1 MRGLLAGV
9 VGAVV
14 GVVVG
19 VMSTAFGDLAAQSRT
34 ATVTTQ
40 SLRAAAPEEWL
51 TYGRDYAETHYSP
64 LTQVSASTVTRLT
77 AAWSTELGA
86 AGTLETTPIVA
97 NGMLY
102 ATGPWSTVFAM
113 DARTGAMKW
122 TWDPKLPTTGG
133 PRLCCGAVNRG
144 VAVYTDRVFV
154 GLLDGRLV
162 ALNAATGALLW
173 SVQTSVDL
181 KESYSITGA
190 PRVVK
195 GKVIIGNGGAENA
208 VRGYVSAY
216 EAETG
221 QLAWRFFTVPGD
233 PSKPFEHVELG
244 TAAKTWTGEWWKYGG
259 GGTVWDAMAYDAD
272 ADLLY
277 IGTGNGGPWDRN
289 FRSPQGGDNLFL
301 ASILALRPDSGRLVW
316 HFQQVPGDQW
326 DYTTT
331 QPMSLADLRIDG
343 RTRKV
348 LLQAPKN
355 GFFYVIDRLTGQFI
369 SGVPFTATNWA
380 TGLDPKTGRPIEA
393 PQARYGLTPV
403 TLTPGPPGAHNW
415 QPMAFHPGTGL
426 VYFPVRATA
435 FQYSIDPAYKYNKGG
450 RNLGVIAGP
459 GALPR
464 ASGEEAP
471 ATAFLLA
478 WDPVAQ
484 KERWRVAFSG
494 GGSGSGALA
503 TAGNLVFE
511 ANPQGELAAYDAA
524 TGTKLWSGPAGSGAA
539 TPVTY
544 ALDGRQYVAIAGG
557 RGGDDP
563 TRVTAFALPPA
574 PAP

>member
-1 MRGLLAGV
+1 MHHTRLRPAGIAIGALIALSAGLLA
-9 VGAVV
+9 
-14 GVVVG
+14 
-19 VMSTAFGDLAAQSRT
+19 QSRST
-34 ATVTTQ
+34 GVSPQ
-40 SLRAAAPEEWL
+40 SLRAAPAAEWL

-64 LTQVSASTVTRLT
+64 LTQISSSTVAGLTR
-77 AAWSTELGA
+77 AWSTELGTP
-86 AGTLETTPIVA
+86 GTLETTPLVS
-97 NGMLY
+97 NGVLY
-102 ATGPWSTVFAM
+102 ATGPWSTVFAL

-144 VAVYTDRVFV
+144 VALSDGLVFV

-162 ALNAATGALLW
+162 ALDADKGTPVW
-173 SVQTSVDL
+173 DVQTSVDL

-216 EAETG
+216 DAATG
-221 QLAWRFFTVPGD
+221 RLAWRFFTVPGD
-233 PSKPFEHVELG
+233 PSKPFEHPELA

-259 GGTVWDAMAYDAD
+259 GGTAWDAMAYDPE

-277 IGTGNGGPWDRN
+277 VGTGNGGPWDRN
-289 FRSPQGGDNLFL
+289 FRSPQGGDNLFV
-301 ASILALRPDSGRLVW
+301 ASILAIRPDTGRLAW

-331 QPMSLADLRIDG
+331 QPMSLADLRIGG
-343 RTRKV
+343 RVRKV
-348 LLQAPKN
+348 ILQAPKN
-355 GFFYVIDRLTGQFI
+355 GFFYVIDRLTGQFV
-369 SGVPFTATNWA
+369 SGAPFTTVNWA
-380 TGLDPKTGRPIEA
+380 SGLDPVTGRPIES

-415 QPMAFHPGTGL
+415 HPMSFHPGTGL
-426 VYFPVRATA
+426 VYFPVRTNA
-435 FQYSIDPAYKYNKGG
+435 FQYSIDPAYKYAKGG

-464 ASGEEAP
+464 ASGEDATSP
-471 ATAFLLA
+471 AYLLA

-484 KERWRVAFSG
+484 KERWRTSFTG
-494 GGSGSGALA
+494 PGSGSGTLA
-503 TAGNLVFE
+503 TAGTLVFQ
-511 ANPQGELAAYDAA
+511 ADPQGTLVAYHAA
-524 TGTKLWSGPAGSGAA
+524 TGVRLWQGPAGSGAA
-539 TPVTY
+539 TPITY
-544 ALDGRQYVAIAGG
+544 AIDGRQFVAIAGG

-563 TRVTAFALPPA
+563 TRVTAFALPSP
-574 PAP
+574 

>member
-1 MRGLLAGV
+1 MPRPSLRRALVGLGFVAIVSAGLLA
-9 VGAVV
+9 
-14 GVVVG
+14 
-19 VMSTAFGDLAAQSRT
+19 QSRP
-34 ATVTTQ
+34 AAVSER
-40 SLRAAAPEEWL
+40 SLRAAPAAEWL
-51 TYGRDYAETHYSP
+51 SYGRDYAETHYSP
-64 LTQVSASTVTRLT
+64 LTQISTTTVSRLT
-77 AAWSTELGA
+77 RAWSTELGMP
-86 AGTLETTPIVA
+86 GTLETTPLVA
-97 NGMLY
+97 NGVLY
-102 ATGPWSTVFAM
+102 ATGPWSTVYAM
-113 DARTGAMKW
+113 DARTGTMKW

-144 VAVYTDRVFV
+144 VALYDGLVFV

-162 ALNAATGALLW
+162 ALNADTGTPVW
-173 SVQTSVDL
+173 DVQTSIDL

-216 EAETG
+216 DAATG
-221 QLAWRFFTVPGD
+221 RLVWRFFTVPGD
-233 PSKPFEHVELG
+233 PSKPFEHPELAM
-244 TAAKTWTGEWWKYGG
+244 AAKTWTGEWWKYGG
-259 GGTVWDAMAYDAD
+259 GGTAWDAMAYDPE

-277 IGTGNGGPWDRN
+277 VGTGNAGPWDRN
-289 FRSPQGGDNLFL
+289 FRSPQGGDNLFV
-301 ASILALRPDSGRLVW
+301 ASILALRPDTGRLAW

-331 QPMSLADLRIDG
+331 QPMSLAELRIGG
-343 RTRKV
+343 RSRKV

-355 GFFYVIDRLTGQFI
+355 GFFYVIDRVTGRFI
-369 SGVPFTATNWA
+369 SGEPFVTTNWA
-380 TGLDPKTGRPIEA
+380 TSLDKVTGRPLET

-415 QPMAFHPGTGL
+415 QPMSFHPGTGL
-426 VYFPVRATA
+426 VYFPVRINA
-435 FQYSIDPAYKYNKGG
+435 FQYSVDPAYKYNKGG

-464 ASGEEAP
+464 VSGEEAAAP
-471 ATAFLLA
+471 AYLLA

-484 KERWRVAFSG
+484 KERWRVNFTSAG
-494 GGSGSGALA
+494 AGSGTLA
-503 TAGNLVFE
+503 TAGTLVFQ
-511 ANPQGELAAYDAA
+511 ADPQGTLVAYDAR
-524 TGTKLWSGPAGSGAA
+524 TGAALWKGPAGSGAA

-544 ALDGRQYVAIAGG
+544 AVDGRQYIAIAGG

-563 TRVTAFALPPA
+563 TRVTAYALPA
-574 PAP
+574 P

>member
-1 MRGLLAGV
+1 VLGLGALAAVSAGLLA
-9 VGAVV
+9 
-14 GVVVG
+14 
-19 VMSTAFGDLAAQSRT
+19 QSRP
-34 ATVTTQ
+34 ATVTQRT
-40 SLRAAAPEEWL
+40 LRDAPAAEWV

-64 LTQVSASTVTRLT
+64 LTQVSITTVADL
-77 AAWSTELGA
+77 AQAWSTELGA
-86 AGTLETTPIVA
+86 PGTLETTPLVA
-97 NGMLY
+97 NGVLY
-102 ATGPWSTVFAM
+102 ASGPWSTVFAM
-113 DARTGAMKW
+113 DARTGRMKW

-144 VAVYTDRVFV
+144 VALYDGRVYV

-162 ALNAATGALLW
+162 ALDAATGTKVW
-173 SVQTSVDL
+173 DVQTSVDL

-195 GKVIIGNGGAENA
+195 GTVIIGNGGAENA

-216 EAETG
+216 DAATG
-221 QLAWRFFTVPGD
+221 ELVWRFFTVPGD
-233 PSKPFEHVELG
+233 PSKPFEHPELEM
-244 TAAKTWTGEWWKYGG
+244 AAKTWTGEWWKYGG
-259 GGTVWDAMAYDAD
+259 GGTAWDAMAYDAE

-277 IGTGNGGPWDRN
+277 VGTGNGGPWDRN

-301 ASILALRPDSGRLVW
+301 ASILAIRPDTGRLVW

-331 QPMSLADLRIDG
+331 QPMSLADLRIGG

-355 GFFYVIDRLTGQFI
+355 GFFYVIDRLTGKFV

-380 TGLDPKTGRPIEA
+380 TGLDPVSGRPIEA
-393 PQARYGLTPV
+393 PNARYGMTPV

-415 QPMAFHPGTGL
+415 HPMSFHPGTGL
-426 VYFPVRATA
+426 VYFPVRTNA

-464 ASGEEAP
+464 MSGEEPSAP
-471 ATAFLLA
+471 AYLLA

-484 KERWRVAFSG
+484 KERWRVNFSG
-494 GGSGSGALA
+494 AGSGSGTLA
-503 TAGNLVFE
+503 TAGTLVFQ
-511 ANPQGELAAYDAA
+511 ADPQGTLVAYDAR
-524 TGTKLWSGPAGSGAA
+524 TGARLWQGPVGAGAA
-539 TPVTY
+539 TPITY
-544 ALDGRQYVAIAGG
+544 ALDGRQYIAIAGG

-563 TRVTAFALPPA
+563 TRVTAFALPPR
-574 PAP
+574 

>member
-1 MRGLLAGV
+1 V
-9 VGAVV
+9 
-14 GVVVG
+14 
-19 VMSTAFGDLAAQSRT
+19 
-34 ATVTTQ
+34 
-40 SLRAAAPEEWL
+40 
-51 TYGRDYAETHYSP
+51 
-64 LTQVSASTVTRLT
+64 
-77 AAWSTELGA
+77 
-86 AGTLETTPIVA
+86 
-97 NGMLY
+97 LY
-102 ATGPWSTVFAM
+102 ATGPWSTVFAL
-113 DARTGAMKW
+113 DARTGDMKW

-144 VAVYTDRVFV
+144 VALYNGLVFV

-162 ALNAATGALLW
+162 ALNADTGMPVW
-173 SVQTSVDL
+173 DVQTSVDL

-208 VRGYVSAY
+208 VRGYISAY
-216 EAETG
+216 DAMTG
-221 QLAWRFFTVPGD
+221 RLVWRFFTVPGD
-233 PSKPFEHVELG
+233 PSKPFEHPELAA
-244 TAAKTWTGEWWKYGG
+244 AAKTWTGEWWKYGG
-259 GGTVWDAMAYDAD
+259 GGTAWDAMAYDAE

-277 IGTGNGGPWDRN
+277 VGTGNGGPWDRN

-301 ASILALRPDSGRLVW
+301 ASILALKPDTGRLAW

-331 QPMSLADLRIDG
+331 QPMTLADLRIGG

-355 GFFYVIDRLTGQFI
+355 GFFYVLDRITGRFI
-369 SGVPFTATNWA
+369 SGEPFTATNWA
-380 TGLDPKTGRPIEA
+380 TRLDATTGRPIET

-403 TLTPGPPGAHNW
+403 TITPGPPGAHNW
-415 QPMAFHPGTGL
+415 QPMSFHPGTGL
-426 VYFPVRATA
+426 VYFPVRVNA

-464 ASGEEAP
+464 VGGEEA
-471 ATAFLLA
+471 ATASSFLLA

-484 KERWRVAFSG
+484 KERWRVNFSG
-494 GGSGSGALA
+494 AGTGSGTLA
-503 TAGNLVFE
+503 TGGMLVFE
-511 ANPQGELAAYDAA
+511 ADPQGALAAYHAG
-524 TGTKLWSGPAGSGAA
+524 TGARLWSAPVGSGAA
-539 TPVTY
+539 TPISY
-544 ALDGRQYVAIAGG
+544 ELDGRQYIVIAGG

-563 TRVTAFALPPA
+563 PRITAFALPA
-574 PAP
+574 STSRRTR

>member
-1 MRGLLAGV
+1 MQTLASRATAGV
-9 VGAVV
+9 AVAFSV
-14 GVVVG
+14 LATALGVV
-19 VMSTAFGDLAAQSRT
+19 DAQARRTPVTSQALRT
-34 ATVTTQ
+34 A
-40 SLRAAAPEEWL
+40 APAEWL

-64 LTQVSASTVTRLT
+64 LAQVSTTTVAGL
-77 AAWSTELGA
+77 AKAWSTELGTP
-86 AGTLETTPIVA
+86 GTLETTPIVS
-97 NGMLY
+97 NGVLY
-102 ATGPWSTVFAM
+102 ASGPWSTVFAL
-113 DARTGAMKW
+113 DARTGALKW
-122 TWDPKLPTTGG
+122 SWDPKLPTTGG
-133 PRLCCGAVNRG
+133 SRLCCGAVNRG
-144 VAVYTDRVFV
+144 VALYDGRVYV

-162 ALNAATGALLW
+162 ALDAETGTVVW
-173 SVQTSVDL
+173 DVQTSVDL

-216 EAETG
+216 DAASGT
-221 QLAWRFFTVPGD
+221 LAWRFFTVPGD
-233 PSKPFEHVELG
+233 PAKPFEHPELAM
-244 TAAKTWTGEWWKYGG
+244 AAKTWTGEWWKYGG
-259 GGTVWDAMAYDAD
+259 GGTVWDAMAYDPE

-289 FRSPQGGDNLFL
+289 FRSPKGGDNLFL
-301 ASILALRPDSGRLVW
+301 ASVLALRPDTGRLVW

-331 QPMSLADLRIDG
+331 QPMTLADLQIGG

-369 SGVPFTATNWA
+369 SGQPFTRTNWA
-380 TGLDPKTGRPIEA
+380 SALDPKTGRPLET
-393 PQARYGLTPV
+393 PTARYGLTPV

-415 QPMAFHPGTGL
+415 QPMSFHPQTGL
-426 VYFPVRATA
+426 VYFPVRVNA
-435 FQYSIDPAYKYNKGG
+435 FQYSIDPAYTYTKGG

-464 ASGEEAP
+464 VDGEEALS
-471 ATAFLLA
+471 TSYLVA

-484 KERWRVAFSG
+484 KERWRAAFQG
-494 GGSGSGALA
+494 AGSGSGTLA
-503 TAGNLVFE
+503 TGGTLVFE
-511 ANPQGELAAYDAA
+511 ADPQGTLVAYHAS
-524 TGTKLWSGPAGSGAA
+524 TGAKLWTSPVGSGAA

-544 ALDGRQYVAIAGG
+544 EIDGRQYVVIAGG

-563 TRVTAFALPPA
+563 TRITAFALPA
-574 PAP
+574 PGRR

>member
-1 MRGLLAGV
+1 MPQPLRRALLGVGVLAVVSVGLLGQSPPP
-9 VGAVV
+9 AV
-14 GVVVG
+14 
-19 VMSTAFGDLAAQSRT
+19 TAQA
-34 ATVTTQ
+34 
-40 SLRAAAPEEWL
+40 LRAAPAAEWL
-51 TYGRDYAETHYSP
+51 SYGRDQAETHYSP
-64 LTQVSASTVTRLT
+64 LTQVSTTTVASLAR
-77 AAWSTELGA
+77 AWSTQLGVP
-86 AGTLETTPIVA
+86 GTLETTPLVS
-97 NGMLY
+97 NGVLY
-102 ATGPWSTVFAM
+102 ATGPWSTVFAL
-113 DARTGAMKW
+113 DARTGDMKW

-144 VAVYTDRVFV
+144 VALYNGLVFV

-162 ALNAATGALLW
+162 ALNADTGMPVW
-173 SVQTSVDL
+173 DVQTSVDL

-208 VRGYVSAY
+208 VRGYISAY
-216 EAETG
+216 DAMTG
-221 QLAWRFFTVPGD
+221 RLVWRFFTVPGD
-233 PSKPFEHVELG
+233 PSKPFEHPELAA
-244 TAAKTWTGEWWKYGG
+244 AAKTWTGEWWKYGG
-259 GGTVWDAMAYDAD
+259 GGTAWDAMAYDAE

-277 IGTGNGGPWDRN
+277 VGTGNGGPWDRN

-301 ASILALRPDSGRLVW
+301 ASILALKPDTGRLAW

-331 QPMSLADLRIDG
+331 QPMTLADLRIDG

-355 GFFYVIDRLTGQFI
+355 GFFYVLDRITGRFI
-369 SGVPFTATNWA
+369 SGEPFTATNWA
-380 TGLDPKTGRPIEA
+380 TRLDATTGRPIET

-403 TLTPGPPGAHNW
+403 TITPGPPGAHNW
-415 QPMAFHPGTGL
+415 QPMSFHPGTGL
-426 VYFPVRATA
+426 VYFPVRVNA

-464 ASGEEAP
+464 VGGEEA
-471 ATAFLLA
+471 ATASSFLLA

-484 KERWRVAFSG
+484 KERWRVNFSG
-494 GGSGSGALA
+494 AGTGSGTLA
-503 TAGNLVFE
+503 TGGMLVFE
-511 ANPQGELAAYDAA
+511 ADPQGALAAYHAG
-524 TGTKLWSGPAGSGAA
+524 TGARLWSAPVGSGAA
-539 TPVTY
+539 TPISY
-544 ALDGRQYVAIAGG
+544 ELDGRQYIVIAGG

-563 TRVTAFALPPA
+563 PRITAFALPA
-574 PAP
+574 STSTRTR

>member
-1 MRGLLAGV
+1 MR
-9 VGAVV
+9 
-14 GVVVG
+14 
-19 VMSTAFGDLAAQSRT
+19 QSL
-34 ATVTTQ
+34 
-40 SLRAAAPEEWL
+40 LRAAHGLGALAVVTVGLFAQTRPPAVTARTLQTPPPGEWL
-51 TYGRDYAETHYSP
+51 GYGRDQAETHFSP
-64 LTQVSASTVTRLT
+64 LTQISTTTVTGLT
-77 AAWSTELGA
+77 RAWSTELGA
-86 AGTLETTPIVA
+86 PGSLETTPLVS
-97 NGMLY
+97 NGVLY

-144 VAVYTDRVFV
+144 VALYNGLVFV

-162 ALNAATGALLW
+162 ALNAGTGTPAW
-173 SVQTSVDL
+173 DVQTSVDL

-208 VRGYVSAY
+208 VRGYISAY
-216 EAETG
+216 DAMTG
-221 QLAWRFFTVPGD
+221 ALAWRFFTVPGD
-233 PSKPFEHVELG
+233 PSKPFEHPELAK
-244 TAAKTWTGEWWKYGG
+244 AARTWTGEWWKYGG
-259 GGTVWDAMAYDAD
+259 GGTAWDAMAYDAE

-277 IGTGNGGPWDRN
+277 VGTGNGGPWDRN

-301 ASILALRPDSGRLVW
+301 ASILAIKPDTGRLAW

-331 QPMSLADLRIDG
+331 QPMSLADLRING

-369 SGVPFTATNWA
+369 SGEPFTTTNWA
-380 TGLDPKTGRPIEA
+380 TKLDPATGRPIES

-415 QPMAFHPGTGL
+415 QPMSFHPGTGL
-426 VYFPVRATA
+426 VYFPVRVNA

-464 ASGEEAP
+464 VSGEETNTAS
-471 ATAFLLA
+471 AFLLA

-484 KERWRVAFSG
+484 KERWRVNFTGAGTG
-494 GGSGSGALA
+494 GGTLA
-503 TAGNLVFE
+503 TGGMLVFE
-511 ANPQGELAAYDAA
+511 ADPQGALVAYHAG
-524 TGTKLWSGPAGSGAA
+524 TGARLWSAPAGNGAA

-544 ALDGRQYVAIAGG
+544 ELDGRQYVVVAGG

-563 TRVTAFALPPA
+563 TRVTAFALTPA
-574 PAP
+574 SPKP

>member
-1 MRGLLAGV
+1 MSHALRRVALGAGALAV
-9 VGAVV
+9 LFVAVSGQTRPPAV
-14 GVVVG
+14 NER
-19 VMSTAFGDLAAQSRT
+19 SLRT
-34 ATVTTQ
+34 AP
-40 SLRAAAPEEWL
+40 AAEWL
-51 TYGRDYAETHYSP
+51 TYGRDQAETHYSP
-64 LTQVSASTVTRLT
+64 LTQVSTATVAGLTRV
-77 AAWSTELGA
+77 WSTELGMP
-86 AGTLETTPIVA
+86 GTLETTPLVS
-97 NGMLY
+97 NGVLY
-102 ATGPWSTVFAM
+102 ASGPWSTVYAM

-144 VAVYTDRVFV
+144 VALYNGLVLV

-162 ALNAATGALLW
+162 ALDANTGLLIW
-173 SVQTSVDL
+173 DVQTSVDL

-208 VRGYVSAY
+208 VRGYISAY
-216 EAETG
+216 DAMTG
-221 QLAWRFFTVPGD
+221 RLAWRFFTVPGD
-233 PSKPFEHVELG
+233 PSKPFEHPELAM
-244 TAAKTWTGEWWKYGG
+244 AAKTWTGEWWKYGG
-259 GGTVWDAMAYDAD
+259 GGTAWDAMAYDAD

-277 IGTGNGGPWDRN
+277 VGTGNGGPWDRN
-289 FRSPQGGDNLFL
+289 FRSPGGGDNLFL
-301 ASILALRPDSGRLVW
+301 ASILAIKPDTGRLAW

-331 QPMSLADLRIDG
+331 QPMTLADLPIGG

-355 GFFYVIDRLTGQFI
+355 GFFYVIDRLTGTFI
-369 SGVPFTATNWA
+369 SGAPFTATNWA
-380 TGLDPKTGRPIEA
+380 TRLDPASGRPIES

-415 QPMAFHPGTGL
+415 QPMSFHPGTGL
-426 VYFPVRATA
+426 VYFPVRVNA

-464 ASGEEAP
+464 VSGEETDTAS
-471 ATAFLLA
+471 AFLLA

-484 KERWRVAFSG
+484 KERWRVNFTGAG
-494 GGSGSGALA
+494 TGSGTLA
-503 TAGNLVFE
+503 TGGMLVFE
-511 ANPQGELAAYDAA
+511 ADPQGALVAYHAG
-524 TGTKLWSGPAGSGAA
+524 TGAKLWSAPVGNGAA

-544 ALDGRQYVAIAGG
+544 ELDGRQYVVIAGG

-563 TRVTAFALPPA
+563 TRVTAFALPA
-574 PAP
+574 PPRAR

>member
-1 MRGLLAGV
+1 MLAVGALAVVSVGLLAQARPP
-9 VGAVV
+9 AV
-14 GVVVG
+14 
-19 VMSTAFGDLAAQSRT
+19 T
-34 ATVTTQ
+34 ATA
-40 SLRAAAPEEWL
+40 LRAAPPAEWL
-51 TYGRDYAETHYSP
+51 SYGRDQAETHYSP
-64 LTQVSASTVTRLT
+64 LTQVSTTTVARLT
-77 AAWSTELGA
+77 RAWSTPLGVP
-86 AGTLETTPIVA
+86 GTLETTPLVS
-97 NGMLY
+97 NGVLY
-102 ATGPWSTVFAM
+102 ATGPWSTVFAL
-113 DARTGAMKW
+113 DARTGDMKW

-144 VAVYTDRVFV
+144 VALYNGLVFV

-162 ALNAATGALLW
+162 ALSADTGIPVW
-173 SVQTSVDL
+173 DVQTSVDL

-208 VRGYVSAY
+208 VRGYISAY
-216 EAETG
+216 DAMTG
-221 QLAWRFFTVPGD
+221 RLVWRFFTVPGD
-233 PSKPFEHVELG
+233 PSKPFEHPELAM
-244 TAAKTWTGEWWKYGG
+244 AAKTWTGEWWKYGG
-259 GGTVWDAMAYDAD
+259 GGTAWDAMAYDPE

-277 IGTGNGGPWDRN
+277 VGTGNGGPWDRN

-301 ASILALRPDSGRLVW
+301 ASILALKPDTGRLAW

-331 QPMSLADLRIDG
+331 QPMTLADLRIGG

-355 GFFYVIDRLTGQFI
+355 GFFYVLDRITGRFI
-369 SGVPFTATNWA
+369 SGEPFTATNWA
-380 TGLDPKTGRPIEA
+380 TRLDATTGRPIET

-403 TLTPGPPGAHNW
+403 TITPGPPGAHNW
-415 QPMAFHPGTGL
+415 QPMSFHPGTGL
-426 VYFPVRATA
+426 VYFPVRVNA

-464 ASGEEAP
+464 ASGEVA
-471 ATAFLLA
+471 ATASSFLLA

-484 KERWRVAFSG
+484 KERWRVNFSG
-494 GGSGSGALA
+494 AGTGSGTLA
-503 TAGNLVFE
+503 TGGMLVFE
-511 ANPQGELAAYDAA
+511 ADPQGTLVAYHAR
-524 TGTKLWSGPAGSGAA
+524 TGERLWSAPVGNGAA
-539 TPVTY
+539 TPISY
-544 ALDGRQYVAIAGG
+544 ELGGRQHIAIAGG

-563 TRVTAFALPPA
+563 ARITTFALPASTSSRTP
-574 PAP
+574 